1 MFKKALLTT
10 LLSLSTIA
18 TATINLDLNL
28 TLKNQAFERATSG
41 TVVVEENVPAS
52 VVFNGLEAL
61 TFSLLVNKEDDNA
74 IIVMQIFQKT
84 ETDELAAVTN
94 ELEVK
99 VPFGQP
105 VTITINENS
114 TDETS
119 NGSLIL
125 TITPSLVE

>member
-28 TLKNQAFERATSG
+28 TIKNQAFERTASG

-52 VVFNGLEAL
+52 VVFNGLEVL
-61 TFSLLVNKEDDNA
+61 TFNLLVNKEDDNA
-74 IIVMQIFQKT
+74 IIAMQLFQKT
-84 ETDELAAVTN
+84 ETDELIAATN
-94 ELEVK
+94 ELVVK

-105 VTITINENS
+105 ATITVNEDS
-114 TDETS
+114 EDETS